1 MNEFHKIMDKIKSN
15 LHHWTFFILLI
26 IFLIIIT
33 YFRLKIQIMSIG
45 PEFSVYDFLA
55 NAALFAG
62 KNIGYFSL
70 RPPFLSFL
78 TSIIFRFEGLS
89 INPIFYVDAIIDV
102 SGVLGLYLF
111 LKLRFND
118 LNSFIGSLLYFTFPI
133 ILTYVGVGIPDLPS
147 VSITIWA
154 LYFTFLAVKRDSR
167 YFLIS
172 FPLAIIS
179 FLTRYNQALIIFP
192 LFLIILVD
200 WQNIKKYKNIIIG
213 IILSLLIIIPF
224 LIFFTFKYGS
234 PLYPF
239 TSFYGSTS
247 GSISNQTLD
256 YNPDLLFYIRNL
268 PFAMGNAALTI
279 ILVIAGGLIL
289 SWIKLVQGKK
299 SLPHIKEALKVDYK
313 WRILIILITAAIFI
327 LSLGNVSYLLSE
339 ILFFILCLGSFK
351 LLKINPKYDLDLLF
365 ISWFVTFLIF
375 NSVYVVKDVRY
386 FLQIMPAFSYLL
398 IRGLVLIENQIGSI
412 KKRKLTFYL
421 APILVI
427 IIIISTSSYLP
438 SIENANQGIK
448 SFDNDMASASHWLTN
463 YDPTYKSKVIYS
475 DLWPNSAWYLQ
486 TNVQMMPEFQNN
498 QKYYNSLNNYTPN
511 KQDSIAA
518 NNFLL
523 NNNAKYYFSIR
534 NGLNLSSYI
543 PIKQFGNVIIYKRSV

>member
-1 MNEFHKIMDKIKSN
+1 MDKIKSN

-279 ILVIAGGLIL
+279 ILVIVGGLIL

-327 LSLGNVSYLLSE
+327 LSLGNVSYLLS
-339 ILFFILCLGSFK
+339 
-351 LLKINPKYDLDLLF
+351 
-365 ISWFVTFLIF
+365 
-375 NSVYVVKDVRY
+375 
-386 FLQIMPAFSYLL
+386 
-398 IRGLVLIENQIGSI
+398 
-412 KKRKLTFYL
+412 
-421 APILVI
+421 
-427 IIIISTSSYLP
+427 
-438 SIENANQGIK
+438 
-448 SFDNDMASASHWLTN
+448 
-463 YDPTYKSKVIYS
+463 
-475 DLWPNSAWYLQ
+475 
-486 TNVQMMPEFQNN
+486 
-498 QKYYNSLNNYTPN
+498 
-511 KQDSIAA
+511 
-518 NNFLL
+518 
-523 NNNAKYYFSIR
+523 
-534 NGLNLSSYI
+534 
-543 PIKQFGNVIIYKRSV
+543 